1 MSSDNRGSVLA
12 NLRKPSLVQPVQQ
25 VNAALEEKIL
35 GPAPSESSSG
45 ASAHPVAAPINTEPA
60 VQTRRP
66 KEPTTPVTFHLPI
79 KLRDRIKKT
88 AQAKGI
94 TMLELVTEAIE
105 VHLDKNRPTVEEL
118 KRMYDW

>member
-35 GPAPSESSSG
+35 GPAQPESSSG
-45 ASAHPVAAPINTEPA
+45 TSAQPAAERLPAERA
-60 VQTRRP
+60 VQTRRS
-66 KEPTTPVTFHLPI
+66 KEATTPVTFHLPV

-105 VHLDKNRPTVEEL
+105 VHLDKNRPTTEEL
-118 KRMYDW
+118 KRMYEW